1 MFFCAH
7 ETKGYTLEEMDAVFD
22 SGAPAWRRKLVASQ
36 LAHLEQQIRRESIVA
51 PTISSS
57 TRKDSSVFP
66 LPTRH
71 VEAVAIEVHNRD
83 TWV

>member
-7 ETKGYTLEEMDAVFD
+7 ETKGYTLEEMDTVFD
-22 SGAPAWRRKLVASQ
+22 SGVPAWRRKLVASQ
-36 LAHLEQQIRRESIVA
+36 LDHLEQEIRRGSMA
-51 PTISSS
+51 TPTISSS
-57 TRKDSSVFP
+57 TRKESSVFP

-71 VEAVAIEVHNRD
+71 VEAVMIETSNRD